1 MINTKCVSEIKARPS
16 EIMGEC
22 LLSNKNDFLKLPLVT
37 FSFQEREKSNRFK
50 KHILKIHDFAMV
62 PIHNSS

>member
-22 LLSNKNDFLKLPLVT
+22 LLSNKNYFLKLPFVT
-37 FSFQEREKSNRFK
+37 PDKGK
-50 KHILKIHDFAMV
+50 KYQIQKAFLK
-62 PIHNSS
+62 NT